1 MGYESFVK
9 RDTCP
14 LCDGSAHTDLDWTL
28 YRQVPESAP
37 NNVDCRRCGKFSIAL
52 LAYKET
58 IKKDQLYLLSG
69 ISREWTV
76 IHGRIDINLENVESL
91 IALAPKTFDAK
102 ITKLLQSFVRKLK
115 GLNAEVEFDDSN
127 DYPLAYVRNSDDSRF
142 MIQALKDEMLIND
155 RSVRGNIIAVKL
167 TAEGWRK
174 SDSFEQPIAI
184 REKAFVAMNFDAKLK
199 EAYSKAIEPAVKS
212 LGFVPIRIDS
222 KEHVDTVMDQIIAEI
237 KESRFV
243 IADFTGQRG
252 GVYFEAGFAKG
263 LGLDVIWCC
272 REDDMDKLH
281 FDVKGF
287 NIIVWNNCE
296 ELEKRL
302 RDRIRA
308 IIGNGPNLRKEPKTE
323 ENR

>member
-1 MGYESFVK
+1 
-9 RDTCP
+9 
-14 LCDGSAHTDLDWTL
+14 
-28 YRQVPESAP
+28 
-37 NNVDCRRCGKFSIAL
+37 
-52 LAYKET
+52 
-58 IKKDQLYLLSG
+58 
-69 ISREWTV
+69 
-76 IHGRIDINLENVESL
+76 
-91 IALAPKTFDAK
+91 
-102 ITKLLQSFVRKLK
+102 
-115 GLNAEVEFDDSN
+115 
-127 DYPLAYVRNSDDSRF
+127 
-142 MIQALKDEMLIND
+142 
-155 RSVRGNIIAVKL
+155 
-167 TAEGWRK
+167 
-174 SDSFEQPIAI
+174 
-184 REKAFVAMNFDAKLK
+184 MNFDAKLK